1 MARTPFLLTHEHLT
15 PTHALTRSPSCSLE
29 HHSDG
34 SDKAI
39 TPILCR
45 VKKPLDSP
53 SKHVS
58 FNMSGKENNYAEI
71 RSTIHALQDIN
82 INARVLRD
90 RELKTYEDY
99 KRKELRERLEKA
111 KQRANQLRAAE
122 LGSRV
127 RSHDILNVR

>member
-1 MARTPFLLTHEHLT
+1 
-15 PTHALTRSPSCSLE
+15 
-29 HHSDG
+29 
-34 SDKAI
+34 
-39 TPILCR
+39 
-45 VKKPLDSP
+45 
-53 SKHVS
+53 
-58 FNMSGKENNYAEI
+58 MSGKENNYAEI